1 VKYNLLPDFEIRC
14 SKKSIW
20 LGRSR
25 RRWEVIIKM
34 NFEKIV
40 CEDGTWMKV
49 AKESVK
55 WAVRGL

>member
-1 VKYNLLPDFEIRC
+1 LQSDVQKD
-14 SKKSIW
+14 IW

-25 RRWEVIIKM
+25 RRWDVIIKM
-34 NFEKIV
+34 NFGKIV
-40 CEDGTWMKV
+40 CEDGMWMKT